1 MPLILVGQFDS
12 PFVRRVAVALNHYG
26 LPYERNVLSV
36 FRDFE
41 AMLAVNPLG
50 KVPSLILERIMFGR
64 NQFVV
69 PTKHVNPLY
78 ILELEQIHAIEWIA
92 SGESIQSRS
101 ALEDGAR
108 LYESRAIIEY
118 LEGVVPAARRLT
130 PEDPALR
137 AEMLR
142 VEAIAI
148 GLAEKFYERGIE
160 FSRKEPESRDAAW
173 IARLERQIESAL
185 GWLEAR
191 AGPPW
196 LVGDRLTRADLAL
209 TVAATFGHE
218 KQPQLI
224 DPERFPRVA
233 AHCRRCEALPV
244 FTAAAYSADE
254 AAASGW
260 RPEDQGA
267 AP

>member
-26 LPYERNVLSV
+26 LPNERNVLSV

-50 KVPSLILERIMFGR
+50 KVPSL
-64 NQFVV
+64 V
-69 PTKHVNPLY
+69 
-78 ILELEQIHAIEWIA
+78 
-92 SGESIQSRS
+92 
-101 ALEDGAR
+101 LEDGAP

>member
-1 MPLILVGQFDS
+1 MPLTLVGQFDS

-36 FRDFE
+36 FRDFD

-50 KVPSLILERIMFGR
+50 KVPTLI
-64 NQFVV
+64 
-69 PTKHVNPLY
+69 
-78 ILELEQIHAIEWIA
+78 
-92 SGESIQSRS
+92 
-101 ALEDGAR
+101 LEDGAP

-118 LEGVVPAARRLT
+118 LEGRVPAARRLT
-130 PEDPALR
+130 PTKPALR

-142 VEAIAI
+142 IEAIAI

-160 FSRKEPESRDAAW
+160 FSRKAPESRDAAW
-173 IARLERQIESAL
+173 IARLERQVESAL
-185 GWLEAR
+185 DWLEAR

-196 LVGDRLTRADLAL
+196 LVGGGLTRADLAL

-218 KQPQLI
+218 KQPRLI

-233 AHCRRCEALPV
+233 AHRRRCEALPV
-244 FTAAAYSADE
+244 FAAAAYSAGE